1 MLKIGWYE
9 VLVKNISKFQDLDAV
24 SIKNNEI
31 SIYDKFK
38 DDIKFENNRY
48 PVQLP
53 VQLPVKEFHPTLP
66 DNYLLSLKRLNK
78 LKERLDGNR
87 ELLKN
92 NDDIFQEQL
101 QAGIIEEV
109 HDEGECG
116 NTIYFPH
123 KEVVKDQSAIT
134 KVRVV
139 FDVSARLKG
148 QPCLNNIL
156 YRGPCLIPERYNLL
170 LQFRAYPIAITGDI
184 EKAYSQISVD
194 EKDRDLL

>member
-1 MLKIGWYE
+1 M
-9 VLVKNISKFQDLDAV
+9 
-24 SIKNNEI
+24 
-31 SIYDKFK
+31 
-38 DDIKFENNRY
+38 
-48 PVQLP
+48 
-53 VQLPVKEFHPTLP
+53 
-66 DNYLLSLKRLNK
+66 SLKRLNK

-148 QPCLNNIL
+148 NH
-156 YRGPCLIPERYNLL
+156 
-170 LQFRAYPIAITGDI
+170 
-184 EKAYSQISVD
+184 V
-194 EKDRDLL
+194 